1 MKTRENREY
10 GTESISFQ
18 RKRIQQTLGYADLVL
33 VIIDAI
39 MIYISCYR
47 EYGYILTSVWNPAKG
62 GGGGGEDKI
71 MCTIIFYDVMQS
83 RSTAFL
89 RGIRLVYTF
98 SASSRVSSTK
108 RL

>member
-62 GGGGGEDKI
+62 RGGGGK
-71 MCTIIFYDVMQS
+71 T
-83 RSTAFL
+83 RSCAPLF
-89 RGIRLVYTF
+89 F
-98 SASSRVSSTK
+98 MM
-108 RL
+108 